1 MDGMTETIASLKSAL
16 GIEKERLN
24 VEKNLTKTLKQY
36 SKSLERK
43 ILVGKGHVELDNPD
57 LILSSE
63 EKSILL
69 NMSSTL
75 KDQQEQLSNICNIL
89 SNLNSESVLKKNDD
103 KPTVAEPSLSDV
115 VEASEGEGSTNP
127 L

>member
-1 MDGMTETIASLKSAL
+1 MTETIASLKSAL

-24 VEKNLTKTLKQY
+24 VEKNLTKTMKQY

-89 SNLNSESVLKKNDD
+89 SNFNSESVLKKNDD
-103 KPTVAEPSLSDV
+103 KPAGSEPSLSDDV
-115 VEASEGEGSTNP
+115 DASEGEGSTNP

>member
-1 MDGMTETIASLKSAL
+1 M
-16 GIEKERLN
+16 
-24 VEKNLTKTLKQY
+24 
-36 SKSLERK
+36 ERK
-43 ILVGKGHVELDNPD
+43 ILVAKGHVELDNPD

-103 KPTVAEPSLSDV
+103 KPTVAEPSLSDG